1 MTIDKVLYRKAYAE
15 YRQWNELELRERIR
29 DISMLTPQERWRVHL
44 DLWNFC
50 RKLGVKASPY
60 QRQQKLE
67 ALELYYE
74 RIQKMEAWR
83 MAHGRES

>member
-1 MTIDKVLYRKAYAE
+1 MNIDKELYRKAYTE
-15 YRQWNELELRERIR
+15 YRQWNKLALAKRIHEA
-29 DISMLTPQERWRVHL
+29 SLHTPQERWREYL

-67 ALELYYE
+67 ALELYYA
-74 RIQKMEAWR
+74 RVQKMETWR
-83 MAHGRES
+83 RERG